1 MIPDILCVNNFFDDP
16 HKIVELA
23 KKQKYYLTKDN
34 PSMTNPKFGY
44 SGIRTLH
51 ISDILSEELCYD
63 LNNKIVSKLF
73 KDSVPS
79 KIKLQSICLFHC
91 LFDTHIPDNSWV
103 HKDTSLYSGLIYLNE
118 NFVDKF
124 NNHGTKIYK
133 NGEETNISYEFNK
146 MILYRGD
153 YFHSP
158 NFGFGQSIDDCR
170 LSLNFFIN
178 EINIDMKNLNR
189 VKEKHYDYET

>member
-34 PSMTNPKFGY
+34 PSMTNLKFGY
-44 SGIRTLH
+44 NGIRTLH
-51 ISDILSEELCYD
+51 FSDILNEELCYD

-73 KDSVPS
+73 KDTPPS

-91 LFDTHIPDNSWV
+91 LFDTDIPDNSWV

-124 NNHGTKIYK
+124 NNHGTKIYR